1 MTAETLSI
9 IVVFFFTNLLFLVK
23 NLYVLMSRN
32 NKTKKE

>member
-9 IVVFFFTNLLFLVK
+9 IVVFFTNLLFLVK